1 MIKYDTY
8 DRWFINSVKVWIFN
22 VHLMFIFIE
31 AYILILVGGTAIF
44 SNLTDLFDKFR
55 V

>member
-8 DRWFINSVKVWIFN
+8 ERCFINNIKVWIFN
-22 VHLMFIFIE
+22 VHFIE
-31 AYILILVGGTAIF
+31 AYILILVGGTANF
-44 SNLTDLFDKFR
+44 SNLTDLSDKFR